1 MDESQKETKKIN
13 KVIDHQLMEEL
24 GIDKNK
30 LKELKKKLAKV
41 EPRSERGA
49 ETLFR
54 LVSKNHYTLNT
65 MIDRKS
71 HILITIN
78 ALILSIIIGTVMQQL
93 DKDPHLIF
101 PAVMMLLTN
110 LISITFAVLATRP
123 ELTHGNTKVANLLY
137 FGNFHGMTEKE
148 YSDQLTNLIYKG
160 DDLYKSI
167 ALDTFYLGKSIDRKH
182 RLLRKSFDVFLIGII
197 LSVIGFIICHLFFGS
212 MFQPS

>member
-1 MDESQKETKKIN
+1 MNDKKKNKISDEYLQ
-13 KVIDHQLMEEL
+13 QEL
-24 GIDKNK
+24 GIDKQK
-30 LKELKKKLAKV
+30 LKDLKKKLAKV

-78 ALILSIIIGTVMQQL
+78 ALILSIIIGTVLQQL

-123 ELTHGNTKVANLLY
+123 ELRHGTTKTVNLLY
-137 FGNFHGMTEKE
+137 FGNFHDMGEKE
-148 YSDQLTNLIYKG
+148 YSDQLTDLIYKG

-167 ALDTFYLGKSIDRKH
+167 AIDTFHLGKSIDRKH
-182 RLLRKSFDVFLIGII
+182 SLLRKSFDVFLVGVI
-197 LSVIGFIICHLFFGS
+197 LSVLAFIVCHVFFSG
-212 MFQPS
+212 M